1 MRRRNTH
8 TACYLVAAFLSATIL
23 VSCDGS
29 TGERS
34 AAKRVVQ
41 DGAAATRVVG
51 AGPLPSWGDSAAKD
65 AIVDFVSRVTDPA
78 SPEFVPV
85 GERIATFDNDGCLWS
100 E

>member
-41 DGAAATRVVG
+41 DGTEATTVVG
-51 AGPLPSWGDSAAKD
+51 AVPLPSWGDSVAKD

-78 SPEFVPV
+78 SPDFVPAA
-85 GERIATFDNDGCLWS
+85 ERLATFDNDGTL
-100 E
+100 